1 MDYNSFF
8 CIHFIFFFFF
18 YLYTKTTVRLKGLD
32 TPAPAL
38 QTLADWS
45 LQNIVAVGLGSG
57 LRSSVYL
64 SSVSK
69 VTKLCDLGS
78 DDLITVAWTQQYVF
92 HNLFVFNP
100 NVQLLFIYILNLT
113 SKNLSS
119 FTTFSWALC
128 SSLHFLMNSTVVVM

>member
-92 HNLFVFNP
+92 HNLFVFSCTII
-100 NVQLLFIYILNLT
+100 IYLY
-113 SKNLSS
+113 
-119 FTTFSWALC
+119 TTQSYI
-128 SSLHFLMNSTVVVM
+128 

>member
-8 CIHFIFFFFF
+8 CIHFIFFFFI

-38 QTLADWS
+38 QTLVDWS
-45 LQNIVAVGLGSG
+45 LQNIVTVGLG
-57 LRSSVYL
+57 SSVYL

-78 DDLITVAWTQQYVF
+78 DDLITVAWAQQYVF
-92 HNLFVFNP
+92 HNLFVFSCTII
-100 NVQLLFIYILNLT
+100 IYLYTQSYI
-113 SKNLSS
+113 
-119 FTTFSWALC
+119 
-128 SSLHFLMNSTVVVM
+128 

>member
-1 MDYNSFF
+1 MHTFY
-8 CIHFIFFFFF
+8 FFFFF

-57 LRSSVYL
+57 VRSSVYL

-92 HNLFVFNP
+92 HNLFVFSL
-100 NVQLLFIYILNLT
+100 QLLFIYILNLT